1 MNKVL
6 RFAAEKDIF
15 PIIHPQKPFLK
26 SHICIFCRIV
36 SSKYSH
42 FIPASGNH
50 PTPLRFAAARRI
62 PLLTNGPDCCILILG
77 TGPHRDIAKPVKA
90 QDFDSCIRWF
100 KSSYPC
106 QRQAAAPRR
115 APHKSGVRFVLRPPV
130 QCRQSAALFFRGTA
144 RSDLIQKHNSKPHK
158 KPSIIR
164 FSMAFAERNLIY

>member
-6 RFAAEKDIF
+6 RFAAEKNIF
-15 PIIHPQKPFLK
+15 PIIHPQKPFFK
-26 SHICIFCRIV
+26 SHICIFCRIM

-50 PTPLRFAAARRI
+50 PTPMRFAAARRI

-115 APHKSGVRFVLRPPV
+115 APHKSGVRFVLRPHIQRKSFC
-130 QCRQSAALFFRGTA
+130 QCFPA
-144 RSDLIQKHNSKPHK
+144 RRPSPFLEAQRDLI
-158 KPSIIR
+158 
-164 FSMAFAERNLIY
+164 